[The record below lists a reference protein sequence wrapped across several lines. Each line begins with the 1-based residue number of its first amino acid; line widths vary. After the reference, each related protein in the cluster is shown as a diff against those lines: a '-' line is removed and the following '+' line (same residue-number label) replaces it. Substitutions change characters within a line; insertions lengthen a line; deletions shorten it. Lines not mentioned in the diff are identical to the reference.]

1 MLNGRLYRVR
11 TWFYIVSMRQ
21 RNFLGLGTVLLL
33 AGCGG
38 EGEVLFNLSFFP
50 DEVCLYPGE
59 ADNVR
64 VQLLG
69 WSWYAGDVKLSLID
83 FYGPDQNSLDIP
95 ENIMIDGDLDQLQ
108 IAATEQAV
116 EGVYRLTYQAQ
127 ATDSEGDTK
136 TDFGELT
143 VFVGDCQ

>member
-1 MLNGRLYRVR
+1 M
-11 TWFYIVSMRQ
+11 MRK
-21 RNFLGLGTVLLL
+21 RNLLGLGTVLLL

-38 EGEVLFNLSFFP
+38 EGEALFNLSFFP

-69 WSWYAGDVKLSLID
+69 WSWYAGDVNLSLID

-95 ENIMIDGDLDQLQ
+95 ANIMIDGDFDQLQ
-108 IAATEQAV
+108 IAASEQAV
-116 EGVYRLTYQAQ
+116 EGVYRLTYQAR
-127 ATDSEGDTK
+127 ATDSEGDAK
-136 TDFGELT
+136 TDFSELT